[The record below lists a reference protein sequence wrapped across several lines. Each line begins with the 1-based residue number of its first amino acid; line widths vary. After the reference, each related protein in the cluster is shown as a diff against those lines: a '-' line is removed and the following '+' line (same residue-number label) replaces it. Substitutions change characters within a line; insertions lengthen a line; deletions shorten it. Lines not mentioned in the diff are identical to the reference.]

1 MFIFGVCWCLVS
13 VWHIL
18 LLRTGRKFDSGI
30 FVLNIYFCVPYVF
43 VLILILSSF
52 NNFPFI
58 SCFSN
63 SGWAVGPSGG
73 VVEPDLVT
81 RMRLDESADGHLSYG
96 PSLSLFRE
104 PFANERYLFG
114 DSQYHNCR
122 PYLDM
127 EKEFFSNNAAIVRE
141 VYFDTDI
148 LLGADSDEDVGVE
161 EAVNAEDLVPV
172 LSAEEIE
179 WQHAAANDIMNM
191 VIVRV
196 TPVNSDSE
204 DEETMERV
212 ASPVVVEAVR
222 DVTDSDEATGS
233 ADNVVNNSPDLVI
246 AGGGEETMERVAS
259 SVVVDAVDGRADVPS
274 SPGPFSEDVT
284 MDDFLPRPTRG
295 SVVFLA
301 FSDW

>member
-1 MFIFGVCWCLVS
+1 VFIFGVCWCLVS

-73 VVEPDLVT
+73 IVEPDLVT

-233 ADNVVNNSPDLVI
+233 ADSVVNNSPDLVI
-246 AGGGEETMERVAS
+246 AGEGEETMERVAS
-259 SVVVDAVDGRADVPS
+259 PVVVEAVAWTISCLGLRVVPLCS
-274 SPGPFSEDVT
+274 LLSLTGDEVSLYFLFSYPA
-284 MDDFLPRPTRG
+284 L
-295 SVVFLA
+295 
-301 FSDW
+301 

>member
-1 MFIFGVCWCLVS
+1 
-13 VWHIL
+13 
-18 LLRTGRKFDSGI
+18 
-30 FVLNIYFCVPYVF
+30 
-43 VLILILSSF
+43 
-52 NNFPFI
+52 
-58 SCFSN
+58 
-63 SGWAVGPSGG
+63 
-73 VVEPDLVT
+73 
-81 RMRLDESADGHLSYG
+81 MRLDESADGHLSYG

-212 ASPVVVEAVR
+212 ASPVVVEAVGDLA
-222 DVTDSDEATGS
+222 DVNADSEDEETMERVASPVVVEAVSDVADTNEATGS
-233 ADNVVNNSPDLVI
+233 ADNVVNNSPNLVI
-246 AGGGEETMERVAS
+246 AEGGEETMERVAS
-259 SVVVDAVDGRADVPS
+259 SVVVEAVDGRADVPS

-284 MDDFLPRPTRG
+284 MDDFLPRPPRG

>member
-1 MFIFGVCWCLVS
+1 VFIFGVCWCLVS

-73 VVEPDLVT
+73 IVEPDLVT

-204 DEETMERV
+204 DEETMEQV

-233 ADNVVNNSPDLVI
+233 ADSVVNNSPDLVI
-246 AGGGEETMERVAS
+246 AGEGEETMERVAS
-259 SVVVDAVDGRADVPS
+259 SVVVEAVEGRADVPS
-274 SPGPFSEDVT
+274 SPGPF

>member
-1 MFIFGVCWCLVS
+1 VFIFGVCWCLVS

-73 VVEPDLVT
+73 IVEPDLVT

-204 DEETMERV
+204 DEETMEQV

-233 ADNVVNNSPDLVI
+233 ADSVVNNSPDLVI

-259 SVVVDAVDGRADVPS
+259 SVVVEAVDGRADVPS

>member
-1 MFIFGVCWCLVS
+1 VFIFGVCWCLVS

-73 VVEPDLVT
+73 IVEPDLVT

-148 LLGADSDEDVGVE
+148 LLGVDSDEDLGVE

-172 LSAEEIE
+172 LSAEEIQ
-179 WQHAAANDIMNM
+179 WQHAAANDILNM
-191 VIVRV
+191 EIVRV

-212 ASPVVVEAVR
+212 ASPVVVEAVS
-222 DVTDSDEATGS
+222 DVTDTNEATGS
-233 ADNVVNNSPDLVI
+233 ADSVVNNSPNLVI
-246 AGGGEETMERVAS
+246 AEEGDYVEE
-259 SVVVDAVDGRADVPS
+259 AVEGRADVPS
-274 SPGPFSEDVT
+274 GPGPFSEDVT

>member
-43 VLILILSSF
+43 VLILILPSF

-73 VVEPDLVT
+73 IVEPDLVT

-204 DEETMERV
+204 DEETMEQV

-233 ADNVVNNSPDLVI
+233 ADSVVNNSPDLVI
-246 AGGGEETMERVAS
+246 AGEGEETMERVAS
-259 SVVVDAVDGRADVPS
+259 SVVVEAVEGRAAVPS

>member
-1 MFIFGVCWCLVS
+1 VFIFGVCWCLVS

-73 VVEPDLVT
+73 IVEPDLVT

-233 ADNVVNNSPDLVI
+233 ADSVVNNSPDLVI
-246 AGGGEETMERVAS
+246 AGEGEETMERVAS
-259 SVVVDAVDGRADVPS
+259 PVVVEAVEGRADVPS